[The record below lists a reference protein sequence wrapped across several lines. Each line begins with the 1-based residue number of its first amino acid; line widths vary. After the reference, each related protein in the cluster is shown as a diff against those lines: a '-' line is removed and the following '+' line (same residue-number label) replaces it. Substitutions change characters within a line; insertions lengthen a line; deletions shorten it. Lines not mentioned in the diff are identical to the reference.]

1 MGTRRGNAVL
11 LLQLLL
17 RVRSWPK
24 AGCCAETTL
33 QTMLAEQLWAGP
45 AGPDRLS
52 LPGSLWVS
60 AENST
65 GPARLLSCPPGS
77 SCSARLDSAVLYS
90 LGHKLVTTL
99 FIAQRAPFLMKF
111 QRCRKTLETS
121 ETYDYEKN
129 SWHFCW
135 HCSWHVD
142 LRKDNNLCSIWYLT
156 RKM

>member
-33 QTMLAEQLWAGP
+33 QTMLAEQLWASP

-90 LGHKLVTTL
+90 LGHKLVTSL
-99 FIAQRAPFLMKF
+99 FIASVT
-111 QRCRKTLETS
+111 RCGVLPAKWRYFSPPGGQNFWVAGARQNRKRWLFFTLVIF
-121 ETYDYEKN
+121 K
-129 SWHFCW
+129 
-135 HCSWHVD
+135 
-142 LRKDNNLCSIWYLT
+142 
-156 RKM
+156 